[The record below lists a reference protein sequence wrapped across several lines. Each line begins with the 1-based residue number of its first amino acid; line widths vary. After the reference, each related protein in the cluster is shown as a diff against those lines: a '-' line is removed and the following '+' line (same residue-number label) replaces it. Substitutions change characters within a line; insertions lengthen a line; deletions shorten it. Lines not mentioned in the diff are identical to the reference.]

1 MEVKVIR
8 IRVRRGQRQKW
19 SKCLVGQKWKA
30 TSKVRAPDWQP
41 IPMENRGNVSVGKID
56 WKIFLMGRQGNRKE
70 KNPEWKLTP
79 MGNSRQISVEQP
91 NGQTYPTRNISKVLD
106 WQPPPT
112 GIEGKEGVQRGQQQ
126 KRSKNLVGHKRKSTR
141 KVRVT
146 DYQPIPMVNSG
157 NESVGNPDWRPS
169 PMRHKGNRKEKNIYW
184 NINPMNNRRQIR
196 VEHPNRQTAPMG
208 INSKAPY

>member
-1 MEVKVIR
+1 MV
-8 IRVRRGQRQKW
+8 
-19 SKCLVGQKWKA
+19 
-30 TSKVRAPDWQP
+30 APDFQP
-41 IPMENRGNVSVGKID
+41 IPMGNISNDSVGNPYCRPSP
-56 WKIFLMGRQGNRKE
+56 MGHQVNRKVN
-70 KNPEWKLTP
+70 NPDWQLTL
-79 MGNSRQISVEQP
+79 MGNSRQISVDQP
-91 NGQTYPTRNISKVLD
+91 KRQLAPMGNNFKLPD
-106 WQPPPT
+106 WQPPPK

-157 NESVGNPDWRPS
+157 NESVGNPDCRPS

>member
-1 MEVKVIR
+1 MV
-8 IRVRRGQRQKW
+8 GQQRQ
-19 SKCLVGQKWKA
+19 A
-30 TSKVRAPDWQP
+30 TSKVRDPDYQSISMVNSDNGSVGKPDLRPSSMGHQDSRKENNPDWQ
-41 IPMENRGNVSVGKID
+41 
-56 WKIFLMGRQGNRKE
+56 
-70 KNPEWKLTP
+70 LTLK
-79 MGNSRQISVEQP
+79 GNSRQISVEQP